1 MLWCYIANVHGGGN
15 VAIQPV
21 KTTIYLEPELLEY
34 LHNSAKLNEMS
45 VSRMLNDI
53 LRERLGEHTEDLAAF
68 EERKDEL
75 GIPFKD
81 FVKQL
86 KDEKLI
92 D

>member
-1 MLWCYIANVHGGGN
+1 VENK
-15 VAIQPV
+15 PV

-53 LRERLGEHTEDLAAF
+53 LRERLTEDTEDLAAF
-68 EERKDEL
+68 EERKDEP
-75 GIPFKD
+75 GIPFEE